1 MLNHVPLGI
10 SNISHPRSS
19 LLYPTPRFYPG
30 EICVDTRPISLCR
43 RGRIQMQHAQS
54 SGRTGASVSRRR
66 VRKRPCVLP
75 VPEGPCGH
83 EKAAFPF
90 LLWPIS
96 VFRMGQGQVELE
108 DQGWCSDSEPRLPA
122 FSVSAPIWR
131 PGLHGGKEG
140 GASPQDPDQRFFQQ
154 KGHRDQA
161 C

>member
-1 MLNHVPLGI
+1 
-10 SNISHPRSS
+10 
-19 LLYPTPRFYPG
+19 
-30 EICVDTRPISLCR
+30 
-43 RGRIQMQHAQS
+43 MQHAQS

-90 LLWPIS
+90 PPCPLS

-122 FSVSAPIWR
+122 FSVSVPIR
-131 PGLHGGKEG
+131 GPGLHGEKEG